1 MHRSP
6 HHLLHGQALHQN
18 RKDDQ
23 HIGCCQYQL
32 TLFST
37 LVMMWKFGKPDPSMM
52 CNGMLAAL
60 VAITAPYAFVNSL
73 GAVIIGAVAGVLVV
87 ASVFSVERVLKLD
100 DPVGAISMH
109 GTCGSWG
116 VLSVGILA
124 NGSYGQ
130 GWGGVHKLIKR
141 RSGIG

>member
-1 MHRSP
+1 
-6 HHLLHGQALHQN
+6 
-18 RKDDQ
+18 
-23 HIGCCQYQL
+23 
-32 TLFST
+32 
-37 LVMMWKFGKPDPSMM
+37 
-52 CNGMLAAL
+52 MLAAL